1 MPPLL
6 AAAWIACVLLA
17 LVAGAWAGVRWA
29 RRRWPADGPLRRGD
43 SGLPNRAAA
52 LDYLVRM
59 VSLAER
65 RGLSVTVLVIALDE
79 VPASRTALDEAE
91 RDVARRLTPR
101 LRTHEV
107 LAHWGPGQFLVVLP
121 GADVPSAL
129 VLAGDLRQLA
139 AAPAA
144 DGPTARAGDAGRS
157 VSIGVHSRAPRGGQ
171 DLRAL
176 AAEMVIAAQ
185 RALEVTQANGPGRI
199 EIEP

>member
-1 MPPLL
+1 MRPPLIVWLATAVLAL
-6 AAAWIACVLLA
+6 AA
-17 LVAGAWAGVRWA
+17 GAFLGARWS
-29 RRRWPADGPLRRGD
+29 RRQTPADLPLREART
-43 SGLPNRAAA
+43 GLPNRAAA
-52 LDYLVRM
+52 LDHLPRAL
-59 VSLAER
+59 SLAER

-91 RDVARRLTPR
+91 CDVARRLTPR

-121 GADVPSAL
+121 DADVPSAL

-144 DGPTARAGDAGRS
+144 DGPTARAGDARRS
-157 VSIGVHSRAPRGGQ
+157 VSIGVHSRAPRGRQ
-171 DLRAL
+171 DLREL

-185 RALEVTQANGPGRI
+185 RALEVTGANGPGRI

>member
-1 MPPLL
+1 MWPPVIVWL
-6 AAAWIACVLLA
+6 ATAVLA
-17 LVAGAWAGVRWA
+17 LAVGAFLGARWS
-29 RRRWPADGPLRRGD
+29 RRQIPADLPLREART
-43 SGLPNRAAA
+43 GLPNRAAA
-52 LDYLVRM
+52 LDHLPRAL
-59 VSLAER
+59 SLAER

-121 GADVPSAL
+121 DADVPSAL

-144 DGPTARAGDAGRS
+144 DGPTARAGDPRRS

-171 DLRAL
+171 DLREL

-185 RALEVTQANGPGRI
+185 RALEVTGANGPGRI

>member
-1 MPPLL
+1 MWPPVI
-6 AAAWIACVLLA
+6 AWIATAVLA
-17 LVAGAWAGVRWA
+17 LAVGAWLGARWA
-29 RRRWPADGPLRRGD
+29 RRQIPADLPLREART
-43 SGLPNRAAA
+43 GLPNRAAA
-52 LDYLVRM
+52 LDHLPRAL
-59 VSLAER
+59 SLAER

-91 RDVARRLTPR
+91 RDVARRLAPR

-121 GADVPSAL
+121 DADVPSAL

-139 AAPAA
+139 AAPAT
-144 DGPTARAGDAGRS
+144 DGPTARAGDAPRS
-157 VSIGVHSRAPRGGQ
+157 VSIGMHSRAPRGGQ
-171 DLRAL
+171 DLREL

-185 RALEVTQANGPGRI
+185 RALEVTGANGPGRI